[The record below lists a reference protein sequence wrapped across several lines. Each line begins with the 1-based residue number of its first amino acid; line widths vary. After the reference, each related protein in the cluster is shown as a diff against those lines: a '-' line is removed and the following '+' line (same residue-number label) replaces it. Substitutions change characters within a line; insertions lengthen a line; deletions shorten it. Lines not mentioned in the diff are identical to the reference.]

1 MSGRPL
7 PDWRS
12 YRRLAPYLRPYRGAL
27 LMVFLISLVSTALG
41 LAQPYLSKL
50 MIDDALLG
58 HDMGMLWTIAAV
70 MVGVTITGFGV
81 NILASYRYVR
91 LSASMLFDIRAA
103 LLRHLQTLSPRFYG
117 GFRLGDLVSRM
128 NSDVSAVQRV
138 AADTMLSVVSNLLFF
153 VGCCAMMLWLDWR
166 LFLVSVV
173 LVPASLGVFL
183 YFQRRLTTVTR
194 EMRER
199 GADLGSLIVDT
210 VMGMRV
216 VASLRAGEHEL
227 GRFRTRND
235 AFVDAMLR
243 MQVTSFMAGALP
255 GTLMTAAT
263 AAVILYGGTRII
275 DGSISIGALVAFMA
289 YHMRLLSPVQTLL
302 GLMSGLASTR
312 VSLERIFELFDTP
325 AEIAERPDAQPL
337 ARVGQGIRFE
347 RASIAHD
354 RGMVLRDVDLAIP
367 AGSFCAVLGPSGV
380 GKSTLADL
388 IVRYLDADSGTV
400 RVDGIDIRD
409 LRLDDLRREIV
420 LVDQSPWLFNDS
432 IAANIAFAM
441 PEQEEAAIA
450 AAVHAAG
457 LDAFVARLPQG
468 LNTPV
473 GERGLAVSAGER
485 QRIVLAR
492 ALLRRP
498 SVLIL
503 DEPSSALDGET
514 EQRVA
519 SRLRT
524 VLPDATII
532 VITHKPALAALADL
546 IVTIEDGCVRSA
558 PRLHEVA

>member
-1 MSGRPL
+1 MTAPAL

-12 YRRLAPYLRPYRGAL
+12 YQRLAPFVRPYRGAL
-27 LMVFLISLVSTALG
+27 AMVFAISLVSTALG

-50 MIDDALLG
+50 MIDDALLRR
-58 HDMGMLWTIAAV
+58 DMGTLWTIAAI
-70 MVGVTITGFGV
+70 MVAVTVAGFAV

-91 LSASMLFDIRAA
+91 VSAAMLFDIRAA

-128 NSDVSAVQRV
+128 NSDVSDVQRV

-153 VGCCAMMLWLDWR
+153 IGCSAMMLWLDWR

-173 LVPASLGVFL
+173 LVPASLAVFIH
-183 YFQRRLTTVTR
+183 FQRRLTTVTR

-199 GADLGSLIVDT
+199 GADLGSLLVDT

-235 AFVDAMLR
+235 AFVGAMLR

-275 DGSISIGALVAFMA
+275 EGSTSIGTLVAFMA

-302 GLMSGLASTR
+302 GLMAGLASAR
-312 VSLERIFELFDTP
+312 VSLGRIFELFDTP
-325 AEIAERPDAQPL
+325 AE
-337 ARVGQGIRFE
+337 VTE
-347 RASIAHD
+347 RADAVPLERVSRGIVFDQVSMAYD
-354 RGMVLRDVDLAIP
+354 RGAVLRDVDLEIP

-388 IVRYLDADSGTV
+388 IVRNLD
-400 RVDGIDIRD
+400 VDRGQLRIDGHDIRD
-409 LRLDDLRREIV
+409 LRLDDLRREVV
-420 LVDQSPWLFNDS
+420 LVDQSPWLFNDT
-432 IAANIAFAM
+432 IVANIAFAM
-441 PEQEEAAIA
+441 SEADPAAIDA
-450 AAVHAAG
+450 AMHAAG
-457 LDAFVARLPQG
+457 LDDLIARLPLG
-468 LNTPV
+468 LATPV
-473 GERGLAVSAGER
+473 GERGLALSAGER
-485 QRIVLAR
+485 QRVVLAR

-503 DEPSSALDGET
+503 DEPTAALDGET
-514 EQRVA
+514 EQRIA
-519 SRLRT
+519 ARLRDA
-524 VLPDATII
+524 LPGATII
-532 VITHKPALAALADL
+532 VVTHKPALAQLAEL
-546 IVTIEDGCVRSA
+546 VVTIEDGRVRA
-558 PRLHEVA
+558 EPRLHAVA